1 MTRGVFYETGV
12 LKIFLKFIGRDLC
25 RILALN
31 KVPGLKLVALLKR
44 NTETGFFL

>member
-1 MTRGVFYETGV
+1 MTPGVFYEKGV
-12 LKIFLKFIGRDLC
+12 LKIFLKFIGKHLR

-31 KVPGLKLVALLKR
+31 KVSGLQLVTLLKR